1 MIFSQV
7 KPNFKTIILHF
18 PVDRTIMSGYDEV
31 QKLKC
36 SRFLACY
43 ELKRLFC
50 LERSLIKCQSLF
62 SIRKSRQIHDMSNH
76 IFKTIYVLWFDIKLS
91 CIISN
96 VHLVILCK
104 IVRYPFWIELEN
116 CHILIFVFKTLWPL
130 NIFENK

>member
-1 MIFSQV
+1 MLQLPQTYKSLKTYFPKKNQYKIDKLIFSQV

-62 SIRKSRQIHDMSNH
+62 SIRKSRQIHDMSNDW
-76 IFKTIYVLWFDIKLS
+76 ITYSKRYMFYDSILS
-91 CIISN
+91 YH
-96 VHLVILCK
+96 V
-104 IVRYPFWIELEN
+104 
-116 CHILIFVFKTLWPL
+116 
-130 NIFENK
+130 